1 MAKEATMSFYAAL
14 GHAIISIPKEEK
26 LIVLE
31 DVNARVGKQHGTWEA
46 LDLYGIEKRTAM
58 DYIYLN
64 SLLGLILISN
74 TFFHQKREA

>member
-14 GHAIISIPKEEK
+14 GHAIISILKEEK

-46 LDLYGIEKRTAM
+46 LDLYGIEK
-58 DYIYLN
+58 
-64 SLLGLILISN
+64 
-74 TFFHQKREA
+74 